1 MKLLKKIIE
10 TELFNDKKLGGTPIW
25 EQNTANRTF
34 SIWTNLDAARE
45 SLLLTSRTRMPCE
58 SRLPVNGEKG

>member
-25 EQNTANRTF
+25 EQNTANRPLASGQIKTQRGSRF
-34 SIWTNLDAARE
+34 S
-45 SLLLTSRTRMPCE
+45 
-58 SRLPVNGEKG
+58 